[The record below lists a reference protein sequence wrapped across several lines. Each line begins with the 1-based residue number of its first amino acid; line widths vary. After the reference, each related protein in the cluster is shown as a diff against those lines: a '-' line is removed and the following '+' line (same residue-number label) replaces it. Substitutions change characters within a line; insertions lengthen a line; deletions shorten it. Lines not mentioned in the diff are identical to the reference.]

1 MKRTILLALLCVMFG
16 ILGCRK
22 ERASQETSAKV
33 VALGELKIQEALKRM
48 SDWRFAHW
56 DDVRRKRTLS
66 TFRDELI
73 RLNDPVRRKK
83 YVKRLA
89 DIVFAYPLDA
99 TDLGPEVLY
108 YPLAPTA
115 PGTRKEQWFAFC
127 EMSDW
132 VALLAN
138 RDDDLDTYWDI
149 VFRRIKR
156 FQEELKNVEDYLDGK
171 TASLKG
177 DRSEWLKYHERVK
190 KVCENYCE
198 KCAYYFQ
205 DTRTAYFLDFE
216 RWQSIRAQLAKLVG
230 HEVKV
235 WSSVLEYWKKKGKN
249 VQKANSSCEP
259 GAYVKPTVEKTSKE
273 QRK

>member
-1 MKRTILLALLCVMFG
+1 MKRKGRILLVLSCALLG

-22 ERASQETSAKV
+22 DRASQETSTKAV
-33 VALGELKIQEALKRM
+33 VPEELKIQEALKRM
-48 SDWRFAHW
+48 SDWRFDHW

-99 TDLGPEVLY
+99 TDLGPDGFCH
-108 YPLAPTA
+108 PLDPTA
-115 PGTRKEQWFAFC
+115 PGTRKEQWFSFC

-138 RDDDLDTYWDI
+138 RGDDLDTYWDI

-156 FQEELKNVEDYLDGK
+156 FQEELKNVEDYLDGR

-177 DRSEWLKYHERVK
+177 DRSEWMKYHERVK
-190 KVCENYCE
+190 KVYENYCE

-216 RWQSIRAQLAKLVG
+216 RWQAIRAQLEKLVG

-235 WSSVLEYWKKKGKN
+235 WSSVLEYWKKKGMN
-249 VQKANSSCEP
+249 VQEANSSGGQ
-259 GAYVKPTVEKTSKE
+259 GAYVEQTEVRSK
-273 QRK
+273 

>member
-1 MKRTILLALLCVMFG
+1 MLSCVVFG

-22 ERASQETSAKV
+22 ERASQETSVKA
-33 VALGELKIQEALKRM
+33 ADNGELKIQEALNM
-48 SDWRFAHW
+48 VSDWRFYHGNVDRNNAIMSI
-56 DDVRRKRTLS
+56 L
-66 TFRDELI
+66 RDERN

-83 YVKRLA
+83 YVKHLA

-99 TDLGPEVLY
+99 TDLGPEGLS
-108 YPLAPTA
+108 YPLDPTA
-115 PGTRKEQWFAFC
+115 PGTRKEQWLAFC

-138 RDDDLDTYWDI
+138 RGDDLDTYWDI

-156 FQEELKNVEDYLDGK
+156 FQEELKNVEDYLDGR

-177 DRSEWLKYHERVK
+177 DRSEWMKYHERVK
-190 KVCENYCE
+190 KVYENYCE

-216 RWQSIRAQLAKLVG
+216 RWQAIRAQLEKLVG

-235 WSSVLEYWKKKGKN
+235 WSSVLEYWKKKGMN
-249 VQKANSSCEP
+249 VQEANSSCEP
-259 GAYVKPTVEKTSKE
+259 
-273 QRK
+273 